1 MARAQTPT
9 QVSSTQAECPKCGMV
24 VVNRDFC
31 SCGEYVAWELKLTS
45 EATPAAAPAAYLPRE
60 PAAPP
65 ASTLLTLRD
74 PARDDEP
81 GAAVSVEVVPGS
93 DVSVMATLRNQGQI
107 VDTFDVRVEGLPETW
122 WTITPPTVFLNP
134 WGTSGDYEQE
144 VQVRLHPPKTHE
156 AEARAWPVA
165 VVARSRSLGTDV
177 ACAQATLLIQPFQST
192 VMYAGPER
200 RRGRRHASFDV
211 VVENHGNSPMEIV
224 IAAQDAETSCPV
236 SIGHERTMVA
246 FGQTVATV
254 VRVGVP
260 SPLIFGRPTDHHI
273 DVTHRATGVESDPAP
288 QRVTFRQKPWLPW
301 WVPPVLALIAA
312 FAAAILL
319 LRRDPEVPK
328 LEGDTVQEVRVV
340 LDKHD
345 LKLGSVKYAK
355 APENA
360 ALDTVIAQQPAAG
373 DEIVKGESVNI
384 VLAAPPETA
393 FVPEVNGRSLAQA
406 AAAIK
411 DARFDISPEPASA
424 GDDWVV
430 IRQHPT
436 PGTEHEIGAPVTLA
450 VKAPPTPTPTPTP
463 TATAT
468 PTSSATPSPTATAE
482 AKPKSS
488 AKKKKEKS
496 AAAKTASAPK
506 APAPS
511 LPSDFVFAGATSG
524 QLYRLASPAAKPARL
539 TSPKHRF
546 ETPTTTDDGYAAVQ
560 VTDGGRHLARI
571 SADGKTVGTIAEGDF
586 HRPVYSPHRGLLA
599 VIDGDGKRAPADA
612 GALCVIDPTEIAP
625 TCGHAPDGGR
635 RLGRPSWAPNGR
647 SVLAL
652 AAGSDGTYD
661 ELLIFAARGGDA
673 TRWDAPTRAYRQA
686 GIQSAVWVGIRRIAV
701 LVSPHPGA
709 PAHLRLLARRADGT
723 FKRVKDFP
731 ALTGHELA
739 AKGRHLALRRGKDA
753 TGDGSLVL
761 LDVDSAQP
769 QVRRLT
775 SGVNPAW
782 AH

>member
-1 MARAQTPT
+1 M
-9 QVSSTQAECPKCGMV
+9 
-24 VVNRDFC
+24 
-31 SCGEYVAWELKLTS
+31 
-45 EATPAAAPAAYLPRE
+45 
-60 PAAPP
+60 
-65 ASTLLTLRD
+65 
-74 PARDDEP
+74 
-81 GAAVSVEVVPGS
+81 VPGN
-93 DVSVMATLRNQGQI
+93 DVIVMATLRNQGQI
-107 VDTFDVRVEGLPETW
+107 VDTFDVRVEGLPDSW

-177 ACAQATLLIQPFQST
+177 ACAQATLLVQPFQST

-224 IAAQDAETSCPV
+224 IAAQDAEASCPV

-260 SPLIFGRPTDHHI
+260 APLIFGRPTDHHI

-340 LDKHD
+340 LDKHH

-384 VLAAPPETA
+384 VLAAPPETG
-393 FVPEVNGRSLAQA
+393 FVPEVNGRSLAKA

-436 PGTEHEIGAPVTLA
+436 PGTEHEIGTPVTLA
-450 VKAPPTPTPTPTP
+450 VKAPPTPTPTPT
-463 TATAT
+463 ATAT
-468 PTSSATPSPTATAE
+468 PDAVCDPHAGPRPRRRSRKRARRRRR
-482 AKPKSS
+482 
-488 AKKKKEKS
+488 KKEKKS

-506 APAPS
+506 TPAPS
-511 LPSDFVFAGATSG
+511 FPSDFVFAGATSG

-612 GALCVIDPTEIAP
+612 GALCVIDPTGAAP

-652 AAGSDGTYD
+652 AAGADGTYD
-661 ELLIFAARGGDA
+661 ELLIYAARGGDA
-673 TRWDAPTRAYRQA
+673 TRWDAPTRAYRRA

-739 AKGRHLALRRGKDA
+739 AKGRHLALGVGRTRTATVRWSCSTWMQRSRRSGASPAASTPRGRTDERQERGREALAFVEADRVTVACDRRHDQLTVTLLGALFRTSA
-753 TGDGSLVL
+753 TSRAPRPLPRASGNRLSVSRTPLTPSFSHVGDSIS
-761 LDVDSAQP
+761 SA
-769 QVRRLT
+769 RM
-775 SGVNPAW
+775 NA
-782 AH
+782 